1 MPQNPSSATVPME
14 SVSLEAASVI
24 VDQALAK
31 GRELKLKPLAVA
43 VLDPRG
49 CLKAYKAEDGA
60 SLLRFDIAF
69 GKAWGTLGMGFGG
82 RELERRGDSAGIF
95 FNSLQAMSD
104 GKIVPAQG
112 GVLIRNQ
119 AGQVVGAV
127 GVSGDVSDQDEACA
141 IHGITA
147 AGLKP
152 DTGDPV

>member
-1 MPQNPSSATVPME
+1 MAATIRVE

-31 GRELKLKPLAVA
+31 GRALKLKPLAVA

-82 RELERRGDSAGIF
+82 RELERRGDSARIF

-104 GKIVPAQG
+104 GKVVPAQG

-127 GVSGDVSDQDEACA
+127 GVSGDCLGQGRGSARS
-141 IHGITA
+141 TA
-147 AGLKP
+147 SSPPA
-152 DTGDPV
+152 